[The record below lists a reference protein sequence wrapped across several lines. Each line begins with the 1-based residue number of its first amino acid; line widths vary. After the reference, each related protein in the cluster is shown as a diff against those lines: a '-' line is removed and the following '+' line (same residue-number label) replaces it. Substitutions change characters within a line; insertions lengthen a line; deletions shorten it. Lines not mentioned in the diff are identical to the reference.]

1 MFTKVA
7 RFLLLQSVVSQ
18 DITRDRFRFVPDM
31 GDYHTTFTDE
41 ILIKKWGLTDEEWSL
56 IQSRIGEQ
64 GGDE

>member
-1 MFTKVA
+1 
-7 RFLLLQSVVSQ
+7 
-18 DITRDRFRFVPDM
+18 M